1 MQLYDILFKPFRLN
15 RNKSVFPRD
24 AFPSLAFAEASH
36 WWFKARNQII
46 LWALRTR
53 VYGIKNFLEVGCGT
67 GYVIHGIAQEYPL
80 LALEASEY
88 FQEGLAFARKR
99 VPKCCFRQLDATCMT
114 DNNRYDCIGAF
125 DVLEHIDDD
134 ISVLSNFY
142 RALHSSGYLLLTVPQ
157 HPWLW
162 SSADV
167 YACHARRY
175 TYSGLRRKLL
185 SAGFKVCFHTS
196 FVGLLLPLMIWQRL
210 LLRKKSYELDDEFN
224 ISPLI
229 NACLWFCM
237 QVEFIL
243 LKHGVRF
250 PAGGS
255 LLVVAKKNDSI

>member
-1 MQLYDILFKPFRLN
+1 MN
-15 RNKSVFPRD
+15 RNKAVFPRD

-67 GYVIHGIAQEYPL
+67 GYVIHGIAQEYPFL
-80 LALEASEY
+80 NLEASEY
-88 FQEGLAFARKR
+88 FEEGLTFARKR
-99 VPKCCFRQLDATCMT
+99 VPKCFFRQIDATCMT
-114 DNNRYDCIGAF
+114 DHSVYDCIGAF
-125 DVLEHIDDD
+125 DVIEHIDDD
-134 ISVLSNFY
+134 CSALSNFY
-142 RALHSSGYLLLTVPQ
+142 RALHPGGYLLLTVPQ

-175 TYSGLRRKLL
+175 TYSGLQKKLL
-185 SAGFKVCFHTS
+185 FAGFKVSFHTS
-196 FVGLLLPLMIWQRL
+196 FVALLLPLMALQRL
-210 LLRKKSYELDDEFN
+210 MLQKKSYELKDEFN

-229 NACLWFCM
+229 NVILWFCM
-237 QVEFIL
+237 QVEFML
-243 LKHGVRF
+243 LKLGVRF

-255 LLVVAKKNDSI
+255 LLIVAKKNDSV